1 MNKTKIYDFLAKYLD
16 EANIEQLFS
25 NLQNKQ
31 RSNILS
37 NQYFV
42 KIGQNTDELFF
53 KNLVKEINLYK
64 NNTNCKFFP
73 KLIDY
78 YIEEDICSIVLERI
92 NGQVLNSNRNTY
104 INDALSEDERL
115 KILNEILNI
124 KTIKIDDKLDCSY
137 SRQDKLSKYMNKL
150 IDILG
155 SSDLNILE
163 KYSNDIAQVKCD
175 NVISHGDLIP
185 PNIMR
190 ENNSIFF
197 IDWEFIAIRPESYD
211 IAYFLMFSKKE
222 NSLDVLKY
230 TKFSSTFKKEVKKD
244 AIILCLKE
252 MNNWNKL
259 HGKLDD
265 ALVDGNIKR
274 WKKELLII
282 LNGYEI

>member
-1 MNKTKIYDFLAKYLD
+1 MNKTKIYDFLVKYLD
-16 EANIEQLFS
+16 EKTIEKLFS
-25 NLQNKQ
+25 DLQNKQ

-37 NQYFV
+37 DKYFV
-42 KIGQNTDELFF
+42 KISKNTDDLFF
-53 KNLVKEINLYK
+53 NTLVKEINLYR

-78 YIEEDICSIVLERI
+78 YIEEDICLIVIERI

-104 INDALSEDERL
+104 LDGALCEEERL

-124 KTIKIDDKLDCSY
+124 KTIKIDDKLDCTY
-137 SRQDKLSKYMNKL
+137 SRQSKLSEYMNKL
-150 IDILG
+150 I
-155 SSDLNILE
+155 NILDTYE
-163 KYSNDIAQVKCD
+163 LSILERDFNNIVQIKCD

-222 NSLDVLKY
+222 NSLNVLKY
-230 TKFSSTFKKEVKKD
+230 TKFSSVFKKEIKKD

-265 ALVDGNIKR
+265 ELVDGNIKR

-282 LNGYEI
+282 LKGYEI

>member
-1 MNKTKIYDFLAKYLD
+1 MSALRGEIAFFPVSSSYLFLASL
-16 EANIEQLFS
+16 ATL
-25 NLQNKQ
+25 
-31 RSNILS
+31 
-37 NQYFV
+37 
-42 KIGQNTDELFF
+42 
-53 KNLVKEINLYK
+53 
-64 NNTNCKFFP
+64 
-73 KLIDY
+73 
-78 YIEEDICSIVLERI
+78 
-92 NGQVLNSNRNTY
+92 
-104 INDALSEDERL
+104 
-115 KILNEILNI
+115 
-124 KTIKIDDKLDCSY
+124 
-137 SRQDKLSKYMNKL
+137 
-150 IDILG
+150 
-155 SSDLNILE
+155 
-163 KYSNDIAQVKCD
+163 
-175 NVISHGDLIP
+175 P

-282 LNGYEI
+282 LKGYEI